1 MPLQEDT
8 RSLREEKKQSE
19 VARVSQQPAEEVK
32 KHQGHLR
39 LQTYE
44 EPAAEPFM
52 AARKVD
58 PMLLREQMATG
69 LRKSKRQE
77 IVSKKRNQHGLFQE
91 QEPGFLEHEDREEM
105 MYLEQEH
112 YELPDQA
119 DDAED
124 EDFQ

>member
-1 MPLQEDT
+1 
-8 RSLREEKKQSE
+8 
-19 VARVSQQPAEEVK
+19 
-32 KHQGHLR
+32 
-39 LQTYE
+39 
-44 EPAAEPFM
+44 M

-69 LRKSKRQE
+69 LRKDKKKE
-77 IVSKKRNQHGLFQE
+77 LLSKKRNQHGLFQE

-124 EDFQ
+124 KDSQ

>member
-1 MPLQEDT
+1 MPLQE
-8 RSLREEKKQSE
+8 EEKKQNE
-19 VARVSQQPAEEVK
+19 VERASQQPAEEVK

-52 AARKVD
+52 AAKKVD
-58 PMLLREQMATG
+58 PMLLREQMATD
-69 LRKSKRQE
+69 LRKSTRQE
-77 IVSKKRNQHGLFQE
+77 IVSKKRNHHGLFQE
-91 QEPGFLEHEDREEM
+91 QEPDLLEHEDREEK

-119 DDAED
+119 DDAEY
-124 EDFQ
+124 EDF

>member
-1 MPLQEDT
+1 M
-8 RSLREEKKQSE
+8 
-19 VARVSQQPAEEVK
+19 K
-32 KHQGHLR
+32 KHKGYLR

-44 EPAAEPFM
+44 EPGAEPFM
-52 AARKVD
+52 MAKKVD
-58 PMLLREQMATG
+58 PMLLREQMAAG

-77 IVSKKRNQHGLFQE
+77 IVSKKRSQHGLFQE
-91 QEPGFLEHEDREEM
+91 QEPGFLEHEDREEQ

-112 YELPDQA
+112 YELPNQA